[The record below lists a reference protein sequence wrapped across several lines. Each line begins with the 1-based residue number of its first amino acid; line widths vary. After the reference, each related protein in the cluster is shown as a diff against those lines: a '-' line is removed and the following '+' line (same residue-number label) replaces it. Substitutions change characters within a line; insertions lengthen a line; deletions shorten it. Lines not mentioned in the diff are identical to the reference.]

1 MNIPPLRLEL
11 LPTSDWF
18 AVPRYR
24 PIEDWIITLGPEDG
38 SLPLI
43 FPRQFE
49 TDLASIPR
57 LFWNIPGFSPTGP
70 LRYGSLPHD
79 MGYQY
84 QYLLSPFEPRRK
96 YGEASMSLRERH
108 LAAFGDLVPVF
119 VGYPQKFF
127 DNLLAGVTIEATGA
141 KFVAKTADIALG
153 MFGDSAWNRYRS
165 LGPTAYNNNSLG
177 LPGLLA
183 DGGYAF

>member
-11 LPTSDWF
+11 LPTDDWF

-38 SLPLI
+38 NLPLI
-43 FPRQFE
+43 FPRTFE

-57 LFWNIPGFSPTGP
+57 LFGNIPGFSPAGP

-79 MGYQY
+79 LGYQY
-84 QYLLSPFEPRRK
+84 QYLLSPFEPGRQ
-96 YGEASMSLRERH
+96 YGESSLALRERH
-108 LAAFGDLVPVF
+108 RKAFGDLVPVF

-127 DNLLAGVTIEATGA
+127 DNLLAGVTVEATGA
-141 KFVAKTADIALG
+141 RFVAWAADTALNR
-153 MFGDSAWNRYRS
+153 FGDVAWNKYRR
-165 LGPTAYNNNSLG
+165 LGPTAFNRNSLG
-177 LPGLLA
+177 LPGITTR
-183 DGGYAF
+183 GEVY